1 MITLRAPRHRNDATG
16 GVEGNEKLTAMT
28 GAVLLVLLAAEGFT
42 LLGIHRML
50 TLHFF
55 IGMLL
60 VGPVLL
66 KMATTSYRFV
76 RYYAGAPAYVKKGPP
91 AILLRLLGPV
101 VMGTSI
107 GVIGSGVALAFTG
120 PGPSL
125 WMFAH
130 KAFFVAWFGAMT
142 VHVVWYVPQLPR
154 LLGPGSPH
162 RERAR
167 AMLAG
172 AGKRWLL
179 LTAALAA
186 GLLIAIATY
195 HLAGSWSGFYK
206 QG

>member
-1 MITLRAPRHRNDATG
+1 MITLRAPRHRSDSTG
-16 GVEGNEKLTAMT
+16 GAEGNEKLTAMT
-28 GAVLLVLLAAEGFT
+28 EAMLLVLLAAEGFT
-42 LLGIHRML
+42 LLGLHRML

-76 RYYAGAPAYVKKGPP
+76 RYYTGAPAYVKKGPP

-130 KAFFVAWFGAMT
+130 KAFFAAWFGD
-142 VHVVWYVPQLPR
+142 
-154 LLGPGSPH
+154 
-162 RERAR
+162 
-167 AMLAG
+167 
-172 AGKRWLL
+172 
-179 LTAALAA
+179 
-186 GLLIAIATY
+186 
-195 HLAGSWSGFYK
+195 
-206 QG
+206 